1 MVIKMREFKPSI
13 YFALKLLK
21 YGIPGYS
28 KGQRKLIYFV
38 NHPIRLREAIIKLRN
53 KLEKLEEEYKKI
65 EDIKPVLNG
74 TEVILQYDWSAVE
87 ERGQIKQKIEK
98 VQKKL
103 EELEY
108 TLSKVQAIHKIWSG
122 DQIFQLGTRKVKF
135 RKLRKTRGI
144 IIAEIDGIKLP
155 IFGEKVDGKTWNW
168 EYQRLMSLSPP

>member
-1 MVIKMREFKPSI
+1 MREFKPSI

-21 YGIPGYS
+21 YGIPGYNR
-28 KGQRKLIYFV
+28 GQRRLIYFV

-98 VQKKL
+98 VQKKI

-108 TLSKVQAIHKIWSG
+108 ISQKVQAIHEIWAKK
-122 DQIFQLGTRKVKF
+122 QTFKLGVRTVKF
-135 RKLRKTRGI
+135 KKLAKRPE
-144 IIAEIDGIKLP
+144 IIAEIDN
-155 IFGEKVDGKTWNW
+155 KVYLVIDNKNIDGKTWN
-168 EYQRLMSLSPP
+168 YQYQKLMSLSP